1 MTTPRSVDRSPR
13 GFRVAAAVAVGLIAL
28 PLIGLLTRVEWS
40 RFVSLLGDPT
50 VRAALWL
57 SLLTSL
63 AATVVATVCGLPLA
77 WALAR
82 GSWRGRS
89 VVRSIVLV
97 PLVIPPVVG
106 GVALLSA
113 FGRTNGLV
121 GESLYSIFGVQ
132 FTFSA
137 LGVVVAQS
145 FVALPFLTLSLE
157 GAFASL
163 NNQSLDFAATAGAG
177 PWRRLFLVV
186 LPSVRPAFIG
196 GVAVAWARALG
207 EFGATVTF
215 AGNIEGRTQTVPLA
229 VYSLLETNAPA
240 AYALSA
246 LLLFVCVVVLVALRG
261 RWLGGI
267 RP

>member
-1 MTTPRSVDRSPR
+1 MTTRQITDRSPR
-13 GFRVAAAVAVGLIAL
+13 GFVVAAAVGVALVAL
-28 PLIGLLTRVEWS
+28 PLIGLLTKVEWS
-40 RFVSLLGDPT
+40 RFLSLLGDSV
-50 VRAALWL
+50 VRDALWL
-57 SLLTSL
+57 SIVTSI
-63 AATVVATVCGLPLA
+63 VATLLAGVCGIPLA

-82 GSWRGRS
+82 GTWRGRT
-89 VVRSIVLV
+89 VVRSLVLV

-121 GESLYSIFGVQ
+121 GEPLYSLFGIQ
-132 FTFSA
+132 FTFSL
-137 LGVVVAQS
+137 LGVVLAQS
-145 FVALPFLTLSLE
+145 FVALPFLTLALE
-157 GAFASL
+157 GAFASIGRA
-163 NNQSLDFAATAGAG
+163 SLDFAASCGAG
-177 PWRRLFLVV
+177 PWRRLVLVV
-186 LPSVRPAFIG
+186 LPSVRPAVVG
-196 GVAVAWARALG
+196 GFAVAWARALG

-246 LLLFVCVVVLVALRG
+246 LLLLVCVAVLVALRG

>member
-1 MTTPRSVDRSPR
+1 MTIFRSVDRSPR

-132 FTFSA
+132 LTFSA

-163 NNQSLDFAATAGAG
+163 NNKSLDFAATAGAG

-186 LPSVRPAFIG
+186 IPSVRPAFIG

-246 LLLFVCVVVLVALRG
+246 LLLFVSVIVLVALRG

>member
-1 MTTPRSVDRSPR
+1 MNTRRPVDRSPR
-13 GFRVAAAVAVGLIAL
+13 GFRFAAALGVLLVAL
-28 PLIGLLTRVEWS
+28 PLVGLLARVEWT
-40 RFVSLLGDPT
+40 RFVTLLGEPV
-50 VRAALWL
+50 VRDALWL
-57 SLLTSL
+57 SMVTSI
-63 AATVVATVCGLPLA
+63 VATIVAGACGIPLA

-113 FGRTNGLV
+113 FGRTNGLI
-121 GESLYSIFGVQ
+121 GEPLYSVFGIQ
-132 FTFSA
+132 FTFSL
-137 LGVVVAQS
+137 LGVVLAQS
-145 FVALPFLTLSLE
+145 FVALPFLTLALE

-163 NNQSLDFAATAGAG
+163 GRSSLDFAATSGAG
-177 PWRRLFLVV
+177 PWRRLILVV
-186 LPSVRPAFIG
+186 LPSVRPAVLG
-196 GVAVAWARALG
+196 GFAVAWARALG

-246 LLLFVCVVVLVALRG
+246 LLLFVCVAVLVALRG
-261 RWLGGI
+261 RWLGGV